1 MGKGKDKNK
10 DKYKDKYKNK
20 PSTSNNTMPVNIEI
34 DYDKLAESIAKAIKF
49 CSKNSEEVDEVSVEQ
64 SKEEKTSFWK
74 SIYCII
80 FNKNKKKTNG
90 RMTSDFLGGLIAA
103 LFNLIFVS
111 GIFFF
116 IIGIAAIVLS
126 IIHLEWSQDII
137 AENIF
142 FIVLVFLST
151 ITVAVYS
158 IIFRGLA
165 NEVAAEKDR
174 NYIVALFSGVF
185 SFAAFVVALIALLKG
200 MA

>member
-1 MGKGKDKNK
+1 MGKGKDKN
-10 DKYKDKYKNK
+10 KDKYKNK

-111 GIFFF
+111 GIFFV

>member
-10 DKYKDKYKNK
+10 NKDNYKNK
-20 PSTSNNTMPVNIEI
+20 PSTLSNTTPVNIEI
-34 DYDKLAESIAKAIKF
+34 DYDKLAESIAKAIKS

-64 SKEEKTSFWK
+64 SKEEKRSFWK

-111 GIFFF
+111 GFFF
-116 IIGIAAIVLS
+116 VIIGIAAIIFS
-126 IIHLEWSQDII
+126 IIHLEWSPDLI

-142 FIVLVFLST
+142 FIVLVFIST

-165 NEVAAEKDR
+165 NEIAAEKDR
-174 NYIVALFSGVF
+174 NYIVALFSGIF
-185 SFAAFVVALIALLKG
+185 GFAAFVLALITLMKEVSL
-200 MA
+200 